1 MTEAVSPLK
10 PGLLTKLDKD
20 RRLLELAGYSF
31 FYDLPDGPYLNHLD
45 ELGLTPY
52 RKDREHNFKLA
63 LESPQ
68 AFTQEGEQLWSVFQ
82 QDAQLTTWRQLI
94 DGSHPSL
101 TESQPSQQARVSV
114 ASTSKA
120 EDTSVVLG
128 KRTRRP
134 NSRYSDSEGDQP
146 GPQKRQTRTASNKDS
161 GKGLILPMKHADFS
175 LPFAGTEYDHNEDDS
190 EFDDFK
196 PDDTQ
201 DPEFSDEEGLTASP
215 AKRTRRSAPGEAH
228 PAASDS
234 SSSLDEEEPSQRSRH
249 KPAAPKDT
257 PYDLEQESQQTSASM
272 RLVKEETEHPNIKN
286 GTRYY
291 RLLKSFSQIRHQQK
305 TGAEYTVI
313 TEKWKCCFCDGEY
326 TGHPD
331 DRSSLSLHLNPKH
344 SKSACKGAA
353 SIGGG
358 QGSLNSWVVDQRQRN
373 HEVQLSVIRHKALLW
388 VVMDALP
395 FTAPSR
401 PWFRDLMLAAS
412 SVAGQGLMSARSVV
426 ADLEQLS
433 DRLLL
438 QAVDRI
444 KTYAAPFAIRQDAWS
459 SPSQRH
465 TFVAFVV
472 ACLDP
477 SWKHRQFVLNFLV
490 LKGRHGGATFAGHL
504 VTALKTHGILQHW
517 TGIIVVDAASS
528 NGRMSSIL
536 EQEMAEVR
544 IFPE

>member
-63 LESPQ
+63 LESVKKT
-68 AFTQEGEQLWSVFQ
+68 ALSTQDSALKTITYGKN
-82 QDAQLTTWRQLI
+82 D
-94 DGSHPSL
+94 HPSL

-313 TEKWKCCFCDGEY
+313 TEKWKCIG
-326 TGHPD
+326 GHQPD
-331 DRSSLSLHLNPKH
+331 PAVQAPEPSRR
-344 SKSACKGAA
+344 GAA

>member
-1 MTEAVSPLK
+1 MPTFRYPSPERNTTT
-10 PGLLTKLDKD
+10 TK
-20 RRLLELAGYSF
+20 
-31 FYDLPDGPYLNHLD
+31 
-45 ELGLTPY
+45 
-52 RKDREHNFKLA
+52 
-63 LESPQ
+63 
-68 AFTQEGEQLWSVFQ
+68 
-82 QDAQLTTWRQLI
+82 TT
-94 DGSHPSL
+94 
-101 TESQPSQQARVSV
+101 
-114 ASTSKA
+114 
-120 EDTSVVLG
+120 
-128 KRTRRP
+128 P
-134 NSRYSDSEGDQP
+134 NSTTSSPTTRKTPSSAMRRDSRP
-146 GPQKRQTRTASNKDS
+146 V
-161 GKGLILPMKHADFS
+161 
-175 LPFAGTEYDHNEDDS
+175 
-190 EFDDFK
+190 
-196 PDDTQ
+196 
-201 DPEFSDEEGLTASP
+201 
-215 AKRTRRSAPGEAH
+215 RRSAPGEAH
-228 PAASDS
+228 PAKRIRRRPTVGGEGTAKKASRKIS
-234 SSSLDEEEPSQRSRH
+234 AQEQKEFANARRGRAGSSSLDEEEPSQRSRH

-344 SKSACKGAA
+344 SKSACKYLYFPKDKALEGTSRILRFRHLSPLEGARRPLA
-353 SIGGG
+353 AG
-358 QGSLNSWVVDQRQRN
+358 RA
-373 HEVQLSVIRHKALLW
+373 ALLW

>member
-1 MTEAVSPLK
+1 MPTFRYPSPERNTTT
-10 PGLLTKLDKD
+10 TK
-20 RRLLELAGYSF
+20 
-31 FYDLPDGPYLNHLD
+31 
-45 ELGLTPY
+45 
-52 RKDREHNFKLA
+52 
-63 LESPQ
+63 
-68 AFTQEGEQLWSVFQ
+68 
-82 QDAQLTTWRQLI
+82 TT
-94 DGSHPSL
+94 
-101 TESQPSQQARVSV
+101 
-114 ASTSKA
+114 
-120 EDTSVVLG
+120 
-128 KRTRRP
+128 P
-134 NSRYSDSEGDQP
+134 NSTTSSPTTRKTPSSAMRRDSRP
-146 GPQKRQTRTASNKDS
+146 V
-161 GKGLILPMKHADFS
+161 
-175 LPFAGTEYDHNEDDS
+175 
-190 EFDDFK
+190 
-196 PDDTQ
+196 
-201 DPEFSDEEGLTASP
+201 
-215 AKRTRRSAPGEAH
+215 RRSAPGEAH
-228 PAASDS
+228 PAKRIRRRPTVGGEGTAKKASRKIS
-234 SSSLDEEEPSQRSRH
+234 AQEQKEFANARRGRAGSSSLDEEEPSQRSRH